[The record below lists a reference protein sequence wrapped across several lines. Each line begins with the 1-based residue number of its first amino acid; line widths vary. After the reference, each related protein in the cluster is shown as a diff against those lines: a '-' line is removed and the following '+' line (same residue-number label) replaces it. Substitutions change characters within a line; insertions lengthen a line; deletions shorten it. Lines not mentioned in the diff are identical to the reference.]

1 MPCNIVFRPIF
12 ALALLAFIPLR
23 AGLCE
28 AAPALLTVVPD
39 AHVLAAAPG
48 QAQTDVGSVD
58 PAVQAQATQTFHLK
72 NATGGPITISR
83 LRASCGCETLL
94 LTKAGRAVPTTILA
108 PGEQAEVK
116 MSVRLAGQHSG
127 RLEKFAWV
135 YGPQGDPALATLVMA
150 LTIRQAV
157 SFSPDFLDFGTV
169 AGQTTHV
176 RPLTVTV
183 DRSAV
188 PPGGLPPLTDED
200 GEIRAAPQ
208 GSPQP
213 TLRDGKLSV
222 RQDYLVT
229 LTAPPQS
236 GRVSGRLRFATPPQ
250 GGNLLSN
257 VFEPL
262 GGTVTGDLLA
272 SPKTVYFGSVILGRA
287 ATRQVLISVS
297 AQKAGSALTVSSSS
311 VWLSPSLSASGGSP
325 RLLTVVLKAGAP
337 SGPLQAQITVVSD
350 KGDRVTVPVVA
361 EIVRPGSPE

>member
-1 MPCNIVFRPIF
+1 MPRKTAFRPIV
-12 ALALLAFIPLR
+12 ALALLPLVPLR

-28 AAPALLTVVPD
+28 AAPPLLTVVPD
-39 AHVLAAAPG
+39 AHVLAATPG
-48 QAQTDVGSVD
+48 EAQTDVGSVD
-58 PAVQAQATQTFHLK
+58 PAVQAQATQTFRLK
-72 NATGGPITISR
+72 NTTGGPITISR

-94 LTKAGRAVPTTILA
+94 LTKGGQSVPTTILA

-188 PPGGLPPLTDED
+188 PPGGLPPLADED
-200 GEIRAAPQ
+200 GEVRAAPQ

-213 TLRDGKLSV
+213 TLRDGKPSV

-236 GRVSGRLRFATPPQ
+236 GRVSGRLRFAAPPQ
-250 GGNLLSN
+250 GGGLLSS
-257 VFEPL
+257 VFVSL
-262 GGTVTGDLLA
+262 GGTVTGDLSA
-272 SPKTVYFGSVILGRA
+272 SPKTVYFGSVVSGQA

-297 AQKAGSALTVSSSS
+297 AQKASSALTVSSSS
-311 VWLSPSLSASGGSP
+311 VWLSPSLSPPGGSP
-325 RLLTVVLKAGAP
+325 RLLTVALKAGAP

-350 KGDRVTVPVVA
+350 KGDRVVVPVIA
-361 EIVRPGSPE
+361 EIVRPGLPK